1 MLKHSPEFVV
11 RMAATPDDV
20 AAAQRLRYAVFVE
33 ELGADGKLV
42 DHVARREADAFDPF
56 AMHLLLEDVH
66 PHAPARLIGA
76 YRLMDRDCAA
86 KAGRFYSETEFDL
99 TALRNSNRR
108 ILELGRA
115 CVHADYR
122 GGMAMHRIWSGLAA
136 FVLDKKY
143 QILFG
148 VASFYG
154 TDLGPLAQPL
164 SYLQANHLASPD
176 LAPVARP
183 SGAVAMDLLPAEA
196 IDRKAAMV
204 ATPALIKA
212 YLRLGGSVGQG
223 AFVDHDFQTTDVCL
237 VLDTAEMD
245 PQSRKLYSAGGL
257 Q

>member
-33 ELGADGKLV
+33 EMGADGALV
-42 DHVARREADAFDPF
+42 DHVARREADEFDPF
-56 AMHLLLEDVH
+56 AMHLLLEDMH
-66 PHAPARLIGA
+66 PAAPAQLVGA
-76 YRLMDRDCAA
+76 YRLMDLDCAA

-99 TALRNSNRR
+99 TALRNGHRR

-115 CVHADYR
+115 CVHPDYR
-122 GGMAMHRIWSGLAA
+122 GGLAMHRIWSGLAG
-136 FVLDKKY
+136 FVLEKKY
-143 QILFG
+143 RILFG
-148 VASFYG
+148 VASFHG

-164 SYLQANHLASPD
+164 SYLHANHLASRE
-176 LAPVARP
+176 LAPVARA
-183 SGAVAMDLLPAEA
+183 SGAVAMDLLPAQT

-212 YLRLGGSVGQG
+212 YLRLGGAIGQG
-223 AFVDHDFQTTDVCL
+223 AFVDHNFQTTDVCL
-237 VLDTAEMD
+237 VLDTADMD
-245 PQSRKLYSAGGL
+245 PKSRKLYATGGL